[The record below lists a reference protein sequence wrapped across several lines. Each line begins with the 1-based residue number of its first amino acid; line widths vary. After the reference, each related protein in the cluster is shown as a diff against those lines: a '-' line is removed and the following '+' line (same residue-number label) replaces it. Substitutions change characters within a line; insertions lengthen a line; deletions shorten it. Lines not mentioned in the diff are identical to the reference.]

1 MIFYHYMNGIW
12 PQPGQVVT
20 QTNQVAD
27 IVSAVPGPI
36 LVGGSARNQ
45 PGIAASNT
53 IISIDD
59 VRASP
64 GTTVTVSL
72 QATNM
77 VDTAGGEFTV
87 VYDPDIIQ
95 SITVTTNVGR
105 AFYDDGTGRFKIALA
120 SGQASTGD
128 GVLAT
133 MTLQIA
139 PTATIG
145 TSTPLT
151 LAEARLND
159 LSGRDLATSVLQQ
172 PVERRHG
179 EVSIG
184 SADTLVYL
192 PLVQR

>member
-1 MIFYHYMNGIW
+1 
-12 PQPGQVVT
+12 
-20 QTNQVAD
+20 
-27 IVSAVPGPI
+27 
-36 LVGGSARNQ
+36 
-45 PGIAASNT
+45 
-53 IISIDD
+53 
-59 VRASP
+59 
-64 GTTVTVSL
+64 
-72 QATNM
+72 
-77 VDTAGGEFTV
+77 
-87 VYDPDIIQ
+87 
-95 SITVTTNVGR
+95 
-105 AFYDDGTGRFKIALA
+105 
-120 SGQASTGD
+120 
-128 GVLAT
+128 

-145 TSTPLT
+145 TITPLT